1 MILRRS
7 LLACSVLDLSMASL
21 VPVHADQSSQSNE
34 GGKSS
39 ENFQY
44 TGIRSNGFPIRNW
57 QDLVKGGSSAP
68 TTSSPSTNSDQDNSD
83 TTWLRGLAASLNQGG
98 ATAKYVVGGAAAA
111 PITCHGTCIT
121 MTGSISLIP
130 VWVGA
135 WAPGDITTWNSIL
148 GNIVTSL
155 GSGVSNPISAAGHVL
170 NTNSLYFTTK
180 AKAVPSLRW
189 VTNTAVT
196 APTATSVSDANVA
209 TDINSFISTHPTIVP
224 AGTSPIYIYIGA
236 KSTRLTSGFGTKY
249 CGWHTYGTT
258 SSLKNVQ
265 YIAIQDFTSTYY
277 NACSAQLVSPNNS
290 VSLDAMASVLTHEID
305 ETITDPFL
313 NAWYD
318 SVGSENADKCAWT
331 FGTTSTVGTAKY
343 NVTLG
348 SIKYLI
354 QQNWLANNLV
364 TATGLATGAA
374 CSITG

>member
-7 LLACSVLDLSMASL
+7 LLACSVLALSMASL

-57 QDLVKGGSSAP
+57 QDLVKGGSSAA

-135 WAPGDITTWNSIL
+135 WAPADITTWNSIL

-236 KSTRLTSGFGTKY
+236 ESTRLTSGFGTKY
-249 CGWHTYGTT
+249 CGWHTY
-258 SSLKNVQ
+258 
-265 YIAIQDFTSTYY
+265 
-277 NACSAQLVSPNNS
+277 
-290 VSLDAMASVLTHEID
+290 